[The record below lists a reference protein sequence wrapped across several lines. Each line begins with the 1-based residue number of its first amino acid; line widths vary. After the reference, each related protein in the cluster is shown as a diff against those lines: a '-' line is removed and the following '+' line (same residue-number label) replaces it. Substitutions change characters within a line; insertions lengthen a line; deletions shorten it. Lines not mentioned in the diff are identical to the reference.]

1 MAHTHEYEMSRSCG
15 ALVCDDCGD
24 HKGLE
29 RCYCGWSRTNPGHG
43 YEELIEAGETIEE
56 EK

>member
-43 YEELIEAGETIEE
+43 YEELIEAGETIDEE
-56 EK
+56 G